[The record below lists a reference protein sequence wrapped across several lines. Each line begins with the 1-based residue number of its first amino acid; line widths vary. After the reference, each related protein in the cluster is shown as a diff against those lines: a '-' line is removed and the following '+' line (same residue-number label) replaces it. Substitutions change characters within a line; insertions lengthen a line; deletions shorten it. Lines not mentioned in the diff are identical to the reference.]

1 MKKDSYLLV
10 NSKILP
16 SVFEGVVRAKE
27 FLKNGTASNN
37 SQAAK
42 LAGISR
48 SAFYKYRDYVFKYD
62 CCDSQTINLAAI
74 LSDRAGVFSAMTRLL
89 YENGAN
95 IITVNQDTPVNGTA
109 VVTLAV
115 KTDKTLITIDE
126 LLKKLKDV
134 DGIISI
140 REV

>member
-16 SVFEGVVRAKE
+16 AVFEGVIKAKE
-27 FLKNGTASNN
+27 YLKNGTASNN

-62 CCDSQTINLAAI
+62 SSDSQTINLAAI
-74 LSDRAGVFSAMTRLL
+74 LSDRAGVFSAMTKLL

-109 VVTLAV
+109 AVTLAV
-115 KTDKTLITIDE
+115 KSDNTLITIDA
-126 LLKKLKDV
+126 LLKKLQDV

-140 REV
+140 KEV